1 MLARCAA
8 LGREGCP
15 AEEKPS
21 AAIQREMPML
31 AAPRDSAGVR
41 QPAAL
46 LEPISPASTLS
57 TSSTGVREVPVSS
70 RQQVELQTANPR
82 EVEVLD
88 HARAVP
94 MEAARSVSPAVEG
107 PGDRLGG
114 VGKAKVRASVQSR
127 AGTKRRQAT
136 EVPRETEPPER
147 LLGNDETPKASTTY
161 DCRELWRGGRQK
173 P

>member
-1 MLARCAA
+1 MV
-8 LGREGCP
+8 
-15 AEEKPS
+15 
-21 AAIQREMPML
+21 

-46 LEPISPASTLS
+46 LEPISPASTLW

-70 RQQVELQTANPR
+70 RQQVELQTANLR

-94 MEAARSVSPAVEG
+94 MEAARAVSPAVEG
-107 PGDRLGG
+107 PGDGLGG
-114 VGKAKVRASVQSR
+114 VGKAKVRASVQSQ

-136 EVPRETEPPER
+136 EVP
-147 LLGNDETPKASTTY
+147 
-161 DCRELWRGGRQK
+161 
-173 P
+173 